1 MDGLEKKIDYAVE
14 IFNAVYEGNIE
25 REQMLYKHFL
35 NPFKVKEPIQFYEEN
50 GVISGMNAFM
60 GTYFKE
66 KGNMHF
72 LLQSC
77 DTAVLPEFR
86 GKGIFTK
93 LINEREKNDS
103 EAEFIFGLPNENSF
117 PGFIKMGWK
126 EIAKFTVFIKIINP
140 GSFLLGN
147 ERKIGRM
154 LDKIWSFIFSKIR
167 LKEDEYCQ
175 VNENVVLNDEEIQC
189 INEEIENGFLRNN
202 EFYRWKTNQPSKKFK
217 VIRLKSQESL
227 SGLVIYHTKRL
238 RGRKCVVIDDWFAK
252 GNKEDKKRKLRNM
265 INFIRQDGSLMEIPF
280 VNVSSDDF
288 WIWKKLKFVQIPFY
302 KRSSLV
308 VSPRG
313 KENEF
318 LGTCSFKNIDTDTIL
333 N

>member
-1 MDGLEKKIDYAVE
+1 MDSLEKKIDYAVE

-25 REQMLYKHFL
+25 REQMLYKHFS

-50 GVISGMNAFM
+50 GVVAGMNAFM

-140 GSFLLGN
+140 GSFLLGS
-147 ERKIGRM
+147 ERKIGRI
-154 LDKIWSFIFSKIR
+154 LDKIWSFIFSRIH

-175 VNENVVLNDEEIQC
+175 VKEDIVFNTEEIEC
-189 INEEIENGFLRNN
+189 INVEIENGFFRSN
-202 EFYRWKTNQPSKKFK
+202 EFYRWKTNQSSKKFK
-217 VIRLKSQESL
+217 VIRLKSKESL
-227 SGLVIYHTKRL
+227 SGLLIYHTKRL
-238 RGRKCVVIDDWFAK
+238 RGRTCVVIDDWFAK

-265 INFIRQDGSLMEIPF
+265 LNFIRQEGSLMEIPF
-280 VNVSSDDF
+280 VNVSSGDF
-288 WIWKKLKFVQIPFY
+288 WIWKKLNFVQIPFY